1 MRSTPR
7 TLLVLAGT
15 IGMTAVALAQQSEVS
30 PLGNW
35 GSAGTATYTNP
46 FLAGGAEFYLN
57 IDVAQDGSFRG
68 VWGQYFCTASI
79 GAYGY
84 TIFTCPS
91 SGSRGQVSGRFG
103 AGGQGVIDLE
113 GLGQSAFL
121 WTAPAADELAIDLPE
136 HWQGTD
142 AVLYRARLTRDGKV
156 KPWARPAPPD
166 AEGPLL
172 SANALYRE
180 FVKDEYAALRRYVG
194 KALVLEGRRGTL
206 IPLSNGGA
214 AIHVP
219 DGFTS
224 RALVLSFADLTQV
237 SGIDEGAR
245 FRFECILASFD
256 YQYVHMENCAIVR
269 D

>member
-1 MRSTPR
+1 
-7 TLLVLAGT
+7 LVLAGT

-35 GSAGTATYTNP
+35 RSAETSTYTNP
-46 FLAGGAEFYLN
+46 ALTGAELYLN

-68 VWGQYFCTASI
+68 VWGQYFCNSSPSVYGMSI
-79 GAYGY
+79 YSCSRIG
-84 TIFTCPS
+84 S
-91 SGSRGQVSGRFG
+91 SQVSGRFG
-103 AGGQGVIDLE
+103 PGGQGMIDLE
-113 GLGQSAFL
+113 RLGRSAFQ
-121 WTAPAADELAIDLPE
+121 WTAPAADELAIDLPKT
-136 HWQGTD
+136 WQGSD
-142 AVLYRARLTRDGKV
+142 AVLYRARLTRDGRV
-156 KPWARPAPPD
+156 TRAARPAPPD

-180 FVKDEYAALRRYVG
+180 FVEDENAALSRYAG

-206 IPLSNGGA
+206 IPLSDGGA

-224 RALVLSFADLTQV
+224 RALVLSFASLTQV

-245 FRFECILASFD
+245 FRFECIFASFD